1 MSIARN
7 ILILAATVLMAAA
20 CVAAGDIAERRV
32 REASALQCARLSDG
46 ADMSIADC
54 YADRDLPIPDDI

>member
-1 MSIARN
+1 MTRN
-7 ILILAATVLMAAA
+7 LFILAATVLMAAA

-46 ADMSIADC
+46 ADMSIVDC
-54 YADRDLPIPDDI
+54 YVDRDLPIPDDI